1 MSDESKLLHNLIGAH
16 KVWVQV
22 IVATLD
28 HSEQRAAILDRAIE
42 TATVMRELA
51 VSTSLSDGYLSA
63 MDGEIEHLK
72 RLAAEPR
79 R

>member
-1 MSDESKLLHNLIGAH
+1 MTDTKLLHQSIGSQ
-16 KVWVQV
+16 KVWVQLV
-22 IVATLD
+22 VALVD
-28 HSEQRAAILDRAIE
+28 HSPQRAAILARAIE